1 VQQYPE
7 EQSHAPEFTCDETL
21 RNSQYST
28 QMQALGAAVS
38 DDAKEIFTLLQSQ
51 KFFLIVTLLNTITN
65 TNITVTQTV
74 GTITTKLQIDVSV
87 PMDGCLLIS
96 CNLTANIATV
106 NINISSSQAIGG
118 VRIGLSAPSI
128 VAPNNEAKELFFA
141 QSFTISNHTMSQQ
154 PYFNVEL
161 IQVINETR
169 PLSVNDVSNYSGL
182 WIPVFIQ
189 DDDQNFYTQ
198 TDFDNYHTNFYTILT
213 IDITEAAYYI
223 YNLEKPIVKTTK
235 AIFKNILFATMCLEM
250 FGFAFLIFKLAIIPL
265 VQLIVSRISPKVEE
279 SKEKKDGE
287 NDDDDDESEKE
298 EDKEKHDSDD
308 DDDDDDETAKKFEPG
323 KNEWYIPNSKI

>member
-1 VQQYPE
+1 LQQYPE
-7 EQSHAPEFTCDETL
+7 EQSQAPEFTCDETL

-38 DDAKEIFTLLQSQ
+38 DDAKKIFTLLQSQ
-51 KFFLIVTLLNTITN
+51 KFRIIVTLLNTITN

-74 GTITTKLQIDVSV
+74 GTITTKLLPDISV
-87 PMDGCLLIS
+87 PITGCLLIS
-96 CNLTANIATV
+96 CNLTTNIATV

-118 VRIGLSAPSI
+118 VRISLSAPSI
-128 VAPNNEAKELFFA
+128 ADQNNEAKELFFA
-141 QSFTISNHTMSQQ
+141 QSFTMSNRTMSQQ

-198 TDFDNYHTNFYTILT
+198 TDYDNYHTNFYTILT

-265 VQLIVSRISPKVEE
+265 VQLIISRISPKVEE

-287 NDDDDDESEKE
+287 NDDDDSEKE

-308 DDDDDDETAKKFEPG
+308 DDDDDDEIAKKKLKPG
-323 KNEWYIPNSKI
+323 KNEWYIPNSKN